1 MNRIIDMISGK
12 FRIILKYLYFNY
24 KMLDNTQYIAIVAIG
39 IIITLG
45 SYYMDSNTNE
55 DNQEEIN
62 YTKYITTFIVVC
74 SVAAAGLYM
83 YNNPEVGDSTEQS
96 ISSEI
101 KKVSSNH
108 DPSVIASL
116 PDF

>member
-1 MNRIIDMISGK
+1 
-12 FRIILKYLYFNY
+12 
-24 KMLDNTQYIAIVAIG
+24 MLDNTQYIAIVATG

-45 SYYMDSNTNE
+45 SYYMDSNNNE

-62 YTKYITTFIVVC
+62 YTKYITTFIIVC

-83 YNNPEVGDSTEQS
+83 YYNPEVGDSTEHS

-101 KKVSSNH
+101 KKVSSKH

>member
-1 MNRIIDMISGK
+1 
-12 FRIILKYLYFNY
+12 
-24 KMLDNTQYIAIVAIG
+24 MLDNTQYIAIVAVG
-39 IIITLG
+39 IIVTVG
-45 SYYMDSNTNE
+45 YYYMDSNNNE
-55 DNQEEIN
+55 DNEEEIN

-74 SVAAAGLYM
+74 SVSAAGLYM
-83 YNNPEVGDSTEQS
+83 YNNPEVEGSPNLIDES

-101 KKVSSNH
+101 KKVNSSKPNH

>member
-1 MNRIIDMISGK
+1 MISGK
-12 FRIILKYLYFNY
+12 FRIILKYMYFNY
-24 KMLDNTQYIAIVAIG
+24 KMLDNTQYIAIVATG
-39 IIITLG
+39 IIVTFG
-45 SYYMDSNTNE
+45 SYYMDSNNNE
-55 DNQEEIN
+55 DSQEEIN

-74 SVAAAGLYM
+74 SVAVAGLYM
-83 YNNPEVGDSTEQS
+83 YNNPEVGDSTEPS

-101 KKVSSNH
+101 KKVSSKH

>member
-1 MNRIIDMISGK
+1 
-12 FRIILKYLYFNY
+12 
-24 KMLDNTQYIAIVAIG
+24 MLDNTQYIAIVATG
-39 IIITLG
+39 IIITFG
-45 SYYMDSNTNE
+45 SYYMDSNNNE

-74 SVAAAGLYM
+74 CMAFGGLYM
-83 YNNPEVGDSTEQS
+83 YNNADVGSTMDIIEPS

-101 KKVSSNH
+101 KKVSSKH